1 MASDVLSTRRMTS
14 LTLLTLLAAAEVS
27 SSSPAPDAP
36 ERGTWGVQLSLASPT
51 LVGAS
56 FDLGGTPGIGVLG
69 SVVRPGFSN
78 ALTLERAF
86 TERWSAVASL
96 SFGFTSAGPVNT
108 TTGSGMLGARWYA
121 KRAFDGFWAGPEL
134 LFQLNLTEAPSGL
147 SALGG
152 LGGAGSLGAVGGLSA
167 TPMRSYAGGVR
178 GRAGWTQP
186 FGEHFTVT
194 ASLGL
199 GANVAWQTTPLPFAR
214 QNLNLGLDVALGAG
228 LVF

>member
-1 MASDVLSTRRMTS
+1 MASDMLSTRRMTTI
-14 LTLLTLLAAAEVS
+14 TLLTLLAAAEVS
-27 SSSPAPDAP
+27 SSPELETP
-36 ERGTWGVQLSLASPT
+36 ERPTWGVQLSLASPT

-56 FDLGGTPGIGVLG
+56 FELGGSPGLGVLG
-69 SVVRPGFSN
+69 TIVRPGFGN

-86 TERWSAVASL
+86 SERWSGTASL
-96 SFGFTSAGPVNT
+96 SFGFTSVGPLNT

-121 KRAFDGFWAGPEL
+121 KRAFDGFWGGPEL
-134 LFQLNLTEAPSGL
+134 LFQLNVTDMTGL

-152 LGGAGSLGAVGGLSA
+152 LGGVGTLGGLGTASLR
-167 TPMRSYAGGVR
+167 TYAAGVR

-194 ASLGL
+194 ASAGL
-199 GANVAWQTTPLPFAR
+199 GANVAWQTTPLAH